1 MLKAAAAEVAAKQA
15 TSRLI
20 GAALS
25 MNGIFAVNK
34 PPGIS
39 CTGLLDYFKRNIGR
53 GAAAVPFEEHYE
65 QEKELRNSG
74 KKIRRRRYSLNLR
87 VGHGGTLDVEAAGVM
102 IIGVNK
108 GCKLLSEYLN
118 CGKSYLANARFGVAT
133 DSCDAEG
140 VITNLSDPHAVTG
153 EMLNAVIPK
162 FVGSIQQMPP
172 IYSAIKVDGKRLYDY
187 ARGGHE
193 IPAGIKKRQVN
204 VSSIKMLF
212 FENPHSKEQLGRRV
226 VLPVE
231 YSDYF
236 DNGRYRWSVDPGT
249 MKVGNVMT
257 PFANNPNLPF
267 FQLLVQS
274 GSGVYIRS
282 LIDDMG
288 SELGCSATM
297 ISLLRTSQGS
307 LRLNH
312 DTINVEDLA
321 YVDRVIGAIRH
332 VDNVLQH
339 NIESQQTKI

>member
-20 GAALS
+20 SAALS
-25 MNGIFAVNK
+25 MNGVFAVNK

-53 GAAAVPFEEHYE
+53 GAAAVPFEKHYE
-65 QEKELRNSG
+65 QEKELRASG
-74 KKIRRRRYSLNLR
+74 QKIRRRRYSLNLR
-87 VGHGGTLDVEAAGVM
+87 VGHGGTLDVEAAGVL
-102 IIGVNK
+102 IVGVNK
-108 GCKLLSEYLN
+108 GCKILGEYLN
-118 CGKSYLANARFGVAT
+118 CGKSYLASARLGVAT
-133 DSCDAEG
+133 ESCDAEG
-140 VITNLSDPHAVTG
+140 IITKLADPHAVTG
-153 EMLNAVIPK
+153 DMLSAAIPK
-162 FVGSIQQMPP
+162 FVGKIEQMPP

-193 IPAGIKKRQVN
+193 IPPGIKKRQVS

-212 FENPHSKEQLGRRV
+212 FDSPQSQEQLGRRV

-236 DNGRYRWSVDPGT
+236 DHNRYQWTGDAGI
-249 MKVGNVMT
+249 MKVGDLMI
-257 PFANNPNLPF
+257 PFANNPDLPF

-282 LIDDMG
+282 LIHDMG
-288 SELGCSATM
+288 DDLGCGATM
-297 ISLLRTSQGS
+297 TSLLRTSQGP

-312 DTINVEDLA
+312 DTINVEDLP

-332 VDNVLQH
+332 ADN
-339 NIESQQTKI
+339 IIQQKLERQEEKV